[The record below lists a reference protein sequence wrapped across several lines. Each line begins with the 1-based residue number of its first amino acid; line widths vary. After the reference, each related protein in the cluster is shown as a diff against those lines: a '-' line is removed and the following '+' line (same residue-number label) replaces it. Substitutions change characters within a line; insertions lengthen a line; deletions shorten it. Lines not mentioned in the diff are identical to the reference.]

1 MGLEVPPPS
10 SEQASWGAAFQ
21 NPLEPAS
28 PTICKLWG
36 PASQPATSTTHLP
49 SLQEPPGPWGVAPGK
64 LPWWPKEPA
73 CQCRGWRRSRFDP
86 WVGRIPGGED
96 DNPLQHSCQGN
107 PMDRGA
113 WWAAACGSQRIGHA

>member
-36 PASQPATSTTHLP
+36 PASQTPCWGQFSSVP
-49 SLQEPPGPWGVAPGK
+49 SSAVGGGDSHWCFLCWEPV
-64 LPWWPKEPA
+64 
-73 CQCRGWRRSRFDP
+73 S
-86 WVGRIPGGED
+86 I
-96 DNPLQHSCQGN
+96 
-107 PMDRGA
+107 
-113 WWAAACGSQRIGHA
+113 